1 MRCLTLARALGD
13 QADCAIAA
21 TPMIRDLIQTFGPAG
36 IKALDA
42 PDASIEQIR
51 DLAKTHGPDWLVV
64 DHYRLR
70 RADEHALRAPGRRLM
85 VIDDLAERPRDC
97 DLLLDP
103 GYGRVAQDYRGLV
116 PEGAQ
121 VLVGPRYALVR
132 PQFASAR
139 EIALARRGET
149 PVRRVL
155 VSLGLTDVGGVT
167 GRVVQA
173 LRPVLGEVQ
182 MDIAL
187 GSAAPSLGAIEALA
201 DPRISLHVDAVD
213 MARLTAEADLAV
225 GAGGSST
232 WERACLGLPAA
243 TIILADNQR
252 DLALRMEAGG
262 LTVAVDAGS
271 PGWQARLK
279 RAFAALAADGS
290 RRRAISTRLAAHCDG
305 LGSER
310 VAAAILG

>member
-1 MRCLTLARALGD
+1 
-13 QADCAIAA
+13 
-21 TPMIRDLIQTFGPAG
+21 
-36 IKALDA
+36 
-42 PDASIEQIR
+42 
-51 DLAKTHGPDWLVV
+51 
-64 DHYRLR
+64 
-70 RADEHALRAPGRRLM
+70 
-85 VIDDLAERPRDC
+85 
-97 DLLLDP
+97 
-103 GYGRVAQDYRGLV
+103 
-116 PEGAQ
+116 
-121 VLVGPRYALVR
+121 
-132 PQFASAR
+132 
-139 EIALARRGET
+139 
-149 PVRRVL
+149 
-155 VSLGLTDVGGVT
+155 
-167 GRVVQA
+167 
-173 LRPVLGEVQ
+173 

-187 GSAAPSLGAIEALA
+187 GSAAPSLGAIKALA
-201 DPRISLHVDAVD
+201 DPRISLHLDAVD

-252 DLALRMEAGG
+252 DLALRMEADG
-262 LTVAVDAGS
+262 LTVAVDAAS